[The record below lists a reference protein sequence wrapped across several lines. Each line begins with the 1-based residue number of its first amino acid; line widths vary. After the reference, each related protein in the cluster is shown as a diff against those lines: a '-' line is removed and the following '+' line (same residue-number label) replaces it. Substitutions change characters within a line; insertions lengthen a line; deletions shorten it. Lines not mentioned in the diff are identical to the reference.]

1 MIDDDIA
8 VQLVIITIE
17 LPGGPGT
24 NTVVLH
30 TVLTVLDRLEHDGIR
45 PYRTNVEITEQP
57 TA

>member
-1 MIDDDIA
+1 VIDDDMA
-8 VQLVIITIE
+8 VQHVTIALE

-30 TVLTVLDRLEHDGIR
+30 TVLTVLDRLERDGLR
-45 PYRTNVEITEQP
+45 PYRATVELSEEP

>member
-8 VQLVIITIE
+8 VQHVTIALE

-30 TVLTVLDRLEHDGIR
+30 TVLTVLDRLEHDGLR
-45 PYRTNVEITEQP
+45 PYRTTVEITEQP